1 MSIDRCHYI
10 QILWDCNRSSEW
22 YSEVPYK
29 NFIFQKRSE
38 TTYEIT
44 KINISRTLKIIVL
57 QKSEEQLPNKTKQFS
72 VNSMSI
78 IELEYVILFLLLDF
92 LSSFWNKDF
101 VLKL

>member
-1 MSIDRCHYI
+1 MSVDICHNT
-10 QILWDCNRSSEW
+10 QILWNCHRSSGW

-57 QKSEEQLPNKTKQFS
+57 QKSEEHVPNKTK
-72 VNSMSI
+72 
-78 IELEYVILFLLLDF
+78 
-92 LSSFWNKDF
+92 
-101 VLKL
+101 